1 MLDAGPL
8 IEHLESSIEN
18 LCWIRMDKLRLFIAI
33 EIPAEVRRRLA
44 EIEKELMASDADV
57 KWVPEGNFHAT
68 LKFLGYVDEDRVEQ
82 VSRAVESAAKDS
94 SAFEAAL
101 SGVGAFPNPR
111 RPSVVWVGI
120 TSGVEEMKALAAKV
134 EDALEPLG
142 FAREERPFSAH
153 ITLGRTRSPR
163 NADKLREIIER
174 LREENAGRFEV
185 EGVALM
191 KSDLR
196 PTGPVYS
203 QIADCGLRIAD

>member
-1 MLDAGPL
+1 MPIRF

-18 LCWIRMDKLRLFIAI
+18 LCGVRVDKLRLFIAI

-44 EIEKELMASDADV
+44 EIEKELMASGADV

-82 VSRAVESAAKDS
+82 VSRAVESAVKDS

-174 LREENAGRFEV
+174 LREENVGPFEV
-185 EGVALM
+185 EGVAVM

-196 PTGPVYS
+196 PTGPTYTCM
-203 QIADCGLRIAD
+203 ADFGFRNAD